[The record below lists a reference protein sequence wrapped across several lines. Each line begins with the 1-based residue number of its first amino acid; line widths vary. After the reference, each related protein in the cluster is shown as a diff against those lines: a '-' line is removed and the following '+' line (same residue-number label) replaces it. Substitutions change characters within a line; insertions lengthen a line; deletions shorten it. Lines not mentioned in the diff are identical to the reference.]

1 MKIDQALL
9 SFQILNAKKI
19 KYFKTLAGRILI
31 RPGSYIAFL
40 PCRMQFKQKIMKQI
54 ISLSLVSIAFDT
66 AEMRRMNRDEF
77 FVYIFY
83 SVFCCR
89 FPVTDF
95 VFHGD

>member
-54 ISLSLVSIAFDT
+54 ISLSVVSIAFDT
-66 AEMRRMNRDEF
+66 AEMRRMNRAYELMHYEF
-77 FVYIFY
+77 LLSSASFPF
-83 SVFCCR
+83 SVIR
-89 FPVTDF
+89 FF
-95 VFHGD
+95 